1 MTIDK
6 FLSIIR
12 LTPFS
17 SKVVKKGRKQ
27 LVEISYQGMIIFYV
41 TVKDGELEFSSA
53 HPSSQQ
59 YKNYL
64 LQRLQKEED

>member
-41 TVKDGELEFSSA
+41 TIKDGELELNSI

-64 LQRLQKEED
+64 LQRLPKEEN